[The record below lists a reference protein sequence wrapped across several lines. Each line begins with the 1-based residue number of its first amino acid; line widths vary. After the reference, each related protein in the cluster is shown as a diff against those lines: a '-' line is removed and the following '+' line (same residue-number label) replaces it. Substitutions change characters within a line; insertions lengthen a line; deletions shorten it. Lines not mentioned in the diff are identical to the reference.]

1 MIIQSKSSFDL
12 DLGWSPQVALD
23 GMGMGV
29 ALSMVKVNFWYLD
42 LFYFILFYFI
52 FRLVVVE
59 ILLEF

>member
-42 LFYFILFYFI
+42 LFYFILFYF
-52 FRLVVVE
+52 
-59 ILLEF
+59 

>member
-1 MIIQSKSSFDL
+1 MIIQSKSSFDSVNSESKL

-42 LFYFILFYFI
+42 LFYFILFYF
-52 FRLVVVE
+52 
-59 ILLEF
+59 